1 MISETSVLTREDW
14 ANLNGND
21 VYVQMLRNK
30 VKVTIDKNTKING
43 TDVSLDNQ
51 LTDYLKISDDDS
63 LLGTVLEYLKE
74 VPEDLVYYDIED
86 VFGNKTVYVYF
97 FNPLD
102 KQNFIHYY
110 NTVYSIDKV
119 TK

>member
-1 MISETSVLTREDW
+1 MSAPPVDSEEFPEDS
-14 ANLNGND
+14 
-21 VYVQMLRNK
+21 QE
-30 VKVTIDKNTKING
+30 
-43 TDVSLDNQ
+43 
-51 LTDYLKISDDDS
+51 SDE
-63 LLGTVLEYLKE
+63 LIELEVLEDLSNEDFGELVGESDPDPEYAVDEEFSESVFEKE

>member
-43 TDVSLDNQ
+43 TDVSF
-51 LTDYLKISDDDS
+51 KISDDDS